1 MRHEVG
7 AEHALQRLEH
17 GFVRIL
23 VNTELLELEVIKILD
38 LRDAEALGER
48 LSQIRCHVHDRAVG
62 LDEGRA
68 VVRCGDLG
76 HGVHPAARRDFLGA
90 AVGHQLEELARGRAA
105 EAVTDEV
112 DGVLCAPA
120 GEERLVIGD
129 AVARVVVRCS
139 VRRAVVDRRA
149 GQLRVELT
157 RAVPCAR
164 DRADGGRIRL
174 VAEGVEICRQAAG
187 RHAPV
192 GQHAV
197 ETGALAPAH
206 QTVHEHDRVAFA
218 ARTGL
223 VCGRCRKHTQA
234 HGQCECQQQT
244 QKSFVSSCHLLTS

>member
-1 MRHEVG
+1 MKVVPLCG
-7 AEHALQRLEH
+7 AATS
-17 GFVRIL
+17 V
-23 VNTELLELEVIKILD
+23 
-38 LRDAEALGER
+38 
-48 LSQIRCHVHDRAVG
+48 
-62 LDEGRA
+62 DEGRA
-68 VVRCGDLG
+68 VVRRCDLG
-76 HGVHPAARRDFLGA
+76 HGVHPAALAAGEQRAWCGAGGLGRCDFLGA
-90 AVGHQLEELARGRAA
+90 AVCHQLEKQACRRAA
-105 EAVTDEV
+105 EAVADEV
-112 DGVLCAPA
+112 DGALRAPA
-120 GEERLVIGD
+120 VKERPVVSD
-129 AVARVVVRCS
+129 AVARVVVRCA
-139 VRRAVVDRRA
+139 VRRAVVDCRA

-187 RHAPV
+187 RHTPV

-206 QTVHEHDRVAFA
+206 QAVHEHDRVAFA